1 MEGFKI
7 NWMKMKDAETQ
18 KHLWECQEWD
28 HNWEL
33 TERFPKEIL
42 EWKWVSLEINFA
54 SRDKIENFRIIQK
67 VSLMGNVIEEW
78 DFKFG
83 FVMPSSVNNWEQVID
98 AADKEEMIPA
108 EILSGNMVVE
118 TFFYSGEEVIHT
130 TKMTVIYE

>member
-18 KHLWECQEWD
+18 KLLWECQEWD
-28 HNWEL
+28 HNCEL

-42 EWKWVSLEINFA
+42 ECKCVSLEINFS

-83 FVMPSSVNNWEQVID
+83 FVMPSSVNNWEQIID

-108 EILSGNMVVE
+108 EILSGNMVVQ
-118 TFFYSGEEVIHT
+118 TYFYSGEEVIHT